1 MRCLFTAY
9 NFKER
14 TGFAFKLLE
23 ILKLGGDQTRLDEAG
38 LDDGLILGDFSL
50 FPKKRKID
58 KGKGREV

>member
-1 MRCLFTAY
+1 
-9 NFKER
+9 
-14 TGFAFKLLE
+14 LE